1 MNLNQEF
8 DYYSKVMLE
17 RDRTKIFKTISFKFS
32 ISVTNLLM
40 NLGYNK
46 RILKNE
52 KNKVLNIGAGNLSF
66 DKASNTDLF
75 PSIGQILKGQLKRN
89 SNKDNKYY
97 LNLMKKE
104 KSFENYW
111 EGIVLSHVIE
121 HIPTYLVKMCL
132 KNIREYLKEGGKIRI
147 LVPDPKKYFLDS
159 DKKDLSPQ
167 SFYNN
172 FFSLNRLF
180 YGWEHQFMYSENIL
194 KELLQQCGFINIQIC
209 SFGKGELNQFDA
221 KEREF
226 ESLCITAER

>member
-8 DYYSKVMLE
+8 DNYSKVMLE
-17 RDRTKIFKTISFKFS
+17 RDRSKLFKTISFKFS

-97 LNLMKKE
+97 LNLIKKE

-121 HIPTYLVKMCL
+121 HIPTYLVKICL
-132 KNIREYLKEGGKIRI
+132 KNMRTYLKKGGKIRI
-147 LVPDPKKYFLDS
+147 LVPDPKKYFLDI
-159 DKKDLSPQ
+159 DIKDQSPQ
-167 SFYNN
+167 RFYNN

-180 YGWEHQFMYSENIL
+180 YGWEHQFMYSEDIL
-194 KELLQQCGFINIQIC
+194 TSLLSECGFKNIKTR

-226 ESLCITAER
+226 ESLCITAEK

>member
-8 DYYSKVMLE
+8 EHYSKATFE
-17 RDRTKIFKTISFKFS
+17 RDRIKLFKTISFKFS

-46 RILKNE
+46 KILKNE

-66 DKASNTDLF
+66 EKASNTDLF
-75 PSIGQILKGQLKRN
+75 PSVGQILKGQLKRN
-89 SNKDNKYY
+89 SNNDNKYY
-97 LNLMKKE
+97 LNLIKKE

-121 HIPTYLVKMCL
+121 HIPTYLVKICL
-132 KNIREYLKEGGKIRI
+132 KNMRTYLTDGGKIRV
-147 LVPDPKKYFLDS
+147 LVPNPKKYFS
-159 DKKDLSPQ
+159 DIDINDQSPQ
-167 SFYNN
+167 GFYNN

-180 YGWEHQFMYSENIL
+180 YSWEHQFMYSEDIL
-194 KELLQQCGFINIQIC
+194 IVLLNECGFQNIQIC
-209 SFGKGELNQFDA
+209 SFGEGELNQFDA

-226 ESLCITAER
+226 ESLCVTAEK

>member
-8 DYYSKVMLE
+8 DNYSKVMLE
-17 RDRTKIFKTISFKFS
+17 RDRSKLFKTISFKFS
-32 ISVTNLLM
+32 ISITNLLM

-89 SNKDNKYY
+89 SNKENKYY
-97 LNLMKKE
+97 LNLIKKE

-121 HIPTYLVKMCL
+121 HIPTYLVKICL
-132 KNIREYLKEGGKIRI
+132 KNMRTYLKKGGKIRI
-147 LVPDPKKYFLDS
+147 LVPDPKKYFLDT
-159 DKKDLSPQ
+159 DIKDQSPQ
-167 SFYNN
+167 RFYNN

-180 YGWEHQFMYSENIL
+180 YGWEHQFMYSEDIL
-194 KELLQQCGFINIQIC
+194 TDLLNECGFKNIKAC
-209 SFGKGELNQFDA
+209 SFGKGELKQFDA

-226 ESLCITAER
+226 ESLCITAEK